1 MADDR
6 ITAAASLF
14 AQAWLDGTTIDA
26 FPNDLAPRN
35 LAEAMAMQD
44 AMAAQIGEDI
54 VGWKIGEIHILA
66 VVQNRVIYKNLIY
79 SYKLDHPDSVASHC
93 NDLGNTNGTS
103 AFPV

>member
-26 FPNDLAPRN
+26 FPNDLAPRD

-54 VGWKIGEIHILA
+54 VGWKIGEI
-66 VVQNRVIYKNLIY
+66 VC
-79 SYKLDHPDSVASHC
+79 SM
-93 NDLGNTNGTS
+93 DLRII
-103 AFPV
+103 

>member
-26 FPNDLAPRN
+26 FPNDLAPRD

-54 VGWKIGEIHILA
+54 VGWKIGDTCA
-66 VVQNRVIYKNLIY
+66 
-79 SYKLDHPDSVASHC
+79 
-93 NDLGNTNGTS
+93 LG
-103 AFPV
+103 

>member
-26 FPNDLAPRN
+26 FPNDLAPRD

-54 VGWKIGEIHILA
+54 VGWKIGDFSGPSPTLYPQ
-66 VVQNRVIYKNLIY
+66 VR
-79 SYKLDHPDSVASHC
+79 LDKFFTVLLRP
-93 NDLGNTNGTS
+93 
-103 AFPV
+103 